1 MQKKSKFVCEKAH
14 AFLRVG
20 RDSMQSKLLRGTF
33 ILTFGTILS
42 KVIGLIYVIPF
53 YQIVGKYGTQLY
65 SYSYVPYT
73 IFISIATAGVPLAV
87 SKFIAKYNALE
98 EYAVGRKLFK
108 SGLVVMLLTGFAA
121 FLVMYFAAPLLAG
134 LSHPG
139 KGQMANVITVIRA
152 VSFALIVVPFMSLIR
167 GYFQGHQSMGPS
179 AVSQVVEQIVRIV
192 FTLAG
197 AYIVLKFLNGTIVSA
212 VSVATFAAFIGAI
225 GGLAV
230 LFWYWFK
237 RKSYLNELL
246 EHDKGTINVSLKD
259 IYKEIFIYAAPF
271 VFVGIANPLFQFIDQ
286 ITMTRAMMD
295 VGINQKL
302 ADTAFGILNFES
314 HKIVIIPVS
323 LATAFSLTLVPS
335 ITKAFVENDRKNLN
349 HQLNQTF
356 QVMLYLTLPAA
367 IGLSLLAE
375 PVYTA
380 FYEHD
385 SLGTQVLAAYAPV
398 AILFSL
404 YSVTAAILQGINE
417 QRFTILSLL
426 VGLLL
431 KLALNMPLIK
441 MFETRGAVLATAL
454 GYTAAIV
461 INLIVIK
468 SFSGYRYLL
477 VWRRSLLIVI
487 FAGLMWA
494 GTEIV
499 YKLLLLFLSPASKSQ
514 SVLLILISAGVGA
527 VIYFY
532 LGLKSGLVNRLFGNR
547 VDRIKQKLR
556 LRF

>member
-1 MQKKSKFVCEKAH
+1 
-14 AFLRVG
+14 
-20 RDSMQSKLLRGTF
+20 MQSKLLRGTF
-33 ILTFGTILS
+33 ILTLGTILS

-53 YQIVGKYGTQLY
+53 YQIVGKHGTQLY
-65 SYSYVPYT
+65 SYGYVPYT

-108 SGLVVMLLTGFAA
+108 SGLVVMLLTGFTA
-121 FLVMYFAAPLLAG
+121 FLAMYLAAPLLAQ

-139 KGQMANVITVIRA
+139 KKELANVITVIRA

-197 AYIVLKFLNGTIVSA
+197 AYVVLTYLNGTIVSA
-212 VSVATFAAFIGAI
+212 VSVATFAAFVGAI
-225 GGLAV
+225 GGLVV
-230 LFWYWFK
+230 LFWYWYK
-237 RKSYLNELL
+237 RKPYLDQLL
-246 EHDKGTINVSLKD
+246 EHDKGSINISLKE

-286 ITMTRAMMD
+286 ITFNRAMTEI
-295 VGINQKL
+295 GNARQL
-302 ADTAFGILNFES
+302 AEAAFGILNFES

-335 ITKAFVENDRKNLN
+335 VTKAFVENDRNSMN

-367 IGLSLLAE
+367 LGLSLLAE

-385 SLGTQVLAAYAPV
+385 VLGTQVLGAYAPV

-404 YSVTAAILQGINE
+404 YAVTAAILQGINE

-426 VGLLL
+426 VGLLI
-431 KLALNMPLIK
+431 KFSLNIPLIK
-441 MFETRGAVLATAL
+441 LFETRGAVLATAL
-454 GYTAAIV
+454 GYTAAIL

-468 SFSGYRYLL
+468 TFSGYRFRL

-487 FAGLMWA
+487 FAGMMWA
-494 GTEIV
+494 GTAIV
-499 YKLLLLFLSPASKSQ
+499 YKLLSLFLSPASKGQ
-514 SVLLILISAGVGA
+514 SVLIILVSAGVGA

-532 LGLKSGLVNRLFGNR
+532 LGLKSGLVNRLFGDR

-556 LRF
+556 LRL

>member
-1 MQKKSKFVCEKAH
+1 
-14 AFLRVG
+14 
-20 RDSMQSKLLRGTF
+20 MQSKLLRGTF
-33 ILTFGTILS
+33 ILTLGTILS

-53 YQIVGKYGTQLY
+53 YQIVGKQGTQLY
-65 SYSYVPYT
+65 SFSYVPYT

-87 SKFIAKYNALE
+87 SKFIAKYNAME

-108 SGLVVMLLTGFAA
+108 SGQVVMLSTGIAA
-121 FLVMYFAAPLLAG
+121 FLIMYFAAPMLAEI
-134 LSHPG
+134 SHPSE
-139 KGQMANVITVIRA
+139 KQLPAVTTVIRA
-152 VSFALIVVPFMSLIR
+152 VSFALILVPFMSLIR

-179 AVSQVVEQIVRIV
+179 AASQVVEQIVRIL
-192 FTLAG
+192 FTLVG
-197 AYIVLKFLNGTIVSA
+197 AYIVLHFLGGKMVTA

-225 GGLAV
+225 GGLIV
-230 LFWYWFK
+230 LFWYWYK
-237 RKSYLNELL
+237 RKPYLDELL
-246 EHDKGTINVSLKD
+246 AQDKGSINISLKE

-286 ITMTRAMMD
+286 FTLTRAMIEM
-295 VGINQKL
+295 GATEKL

-335 ITKAFVENDRKNLN
+335 ITKAFVENDRNNLN

-356 QVMLYLTLPAA
+356 QVLLFLTLPAA

-375 PVYTA
+375 PIYTV

-385 SLGTQVLAAYAPV
+385 PLGTDVLSAYAPV

-426 VGLLL
+426 VGLLI
-431 KLALNMPLIK
+431 KLAINIPLIK
-441 MFETRGAVLATAL
+441 MFETRGAVLATAI

-468 SFSGYRYLL
+468 TFSRYPFRL
-477 VWRRSLLIVI
+477 VWRRSLLIII
-487 FAGLMWA
+487 FAALMWV
-494 GTEIV
+494 GTEMI
-499 YKLLLLFLSPASKSQ
+499 YKLLLLFLSPASKMQ
-514 SVLLILISAGVGA
+514 SVLIILVSVAGGA
-527 VIYFY
+527 GIYFY
-532 LGLKSGLVNRLFGNR
+532 FGFKSGLISRLFGDR
-547 VDRIKQKLR
+547 VERILTKFKLTR
-556 LRF
+556 RRASVEN